1 MEHVYY
7 LIYVERPDTSVC
19 IVTDNALIVPMRTAL
34 VTPFC
39 PSFYCPP
46 AVSMFVLPTLPLPAS
61 RRRRGTVRPDRWAR
75 GQRMPHYHFVSL
87 AGTESG

>member
-46 AVSMFVLPTLPLPAS
+46 AVSMFVLPTLPLP
-61 RRRRGTVRPDRWAR
+61 RD
-75 GQRMPHYHFVSL
+75 
-87 AGTESG
+87 AGAGRCVQTGGPEDNACLTTTS